1 MSYLRHSIYIITVC
15 VWACTAA
22 GKYGGGAGE
31 PNEPYLIYSAS
42 ELYTLAVSPDDW
54 HRHFK
59 LMGDIDLSGLT
70 PLERAALKPIGYQ
83 SWNPFDSRPFTGV
96 FDGDGRRIF
105 NLKYRCDTAD
115 YVGLFGYVDS
125 PDAQIKNVRLVNAV
139 LDAGAGWYVGAL
151 VGKLNAGSVTGCLL
165 AGGAVSGGNYVGGL
179 VGYNWNGTISDC
191 HVIADCL
198 GGIDTGGLVGYQ
210 HNRPLSNCSFSG
222 SVRGDD
228 AVGGLAGEN
237 NGRISG
243 CFSKGLVTA
252 LAGSAGGLVGTS
264 RGQLSL
270 CYSTSDVAAADA
282 AGGLVAKNAGS
293 AANCYARGNVSADSY
308 VGGLTALQHRDGT
321 ISNCYA
327 VGNVSPL
334 ADCTG
339 GLAGWF
345 SGDLVFACFCLS
357 AQPGSGTAGGVLELS
372 SEQMKIRDSFLA
384 ARWDFVGETANG
396 SKDIWDICEGTNF
409 PRLAWQSAAGGDF
422 VCPDGVD
429 GLDLAVLSEDWL
441 LTKLTADVG
450 PRSGDGWIDFLDWA
464 VFAHAWHSRPG
475 TANWNRCCDIAP
487 KAGDDFV
494 GPQDLTLFLHRW
506 LAAGVVG
513 PDLFP
518 AAGDGGIDF
527 VDWAIL
533 SDAWHSRSDA
543 PGWDAR
549 CDIAP
554 DGGDGVVDM
563 LDITVLLR
571 QWTQIG
577 VERLRADIAPEGRP
591 DGRVDMLD
599 FTLLARNWLE
609 GI

>member
-1 MSYLRHSIYIITVC
+1 LSYLRINIYIIACC
-15 VWACTAA
+15 VSACCAA

-31 PNEPYLIYSAS
+31 PNEPYLIYSAF

-54 HRHFK
+54 HKHFK
-59 LMGDIDLSGLT
+59 LMADIDLSGLT
-70 PLERAALKPIGYQ
+70 PPVRAAFGPIGYQ
-83 SWNPFDSRPFTGV
+83 HWNPFDSRPFTGV

-105 NLKYRCDTAD
+105 NLGYCCDTTD

-139 LDAGAGWYVGAL
+139 LDAGAGRYVGAL
-151 VGKLNAGSVTGCLL
+151 VGKLNAGSITGCLL

-191 HVIADCL
+191 HVIADVA

-210 HNRPLSNCSFSG
+210 HNRPLSNCSYSG

-252 LAGSAGGLVGTS
+252 LTGSAAGLVATN
-264 RGQLSL
+264 RGQLNF
-270 CYSTSDVAAADA
+270 CYSTSDVVADDA
-282 AGGLVAKNAGS
+282 AGGLVARNAGS
-293 AANCYARGNVSADSY
+293 AANCYARGNVSGVSY
-308 VGGLTALQHRDGT
+308 VGGLTALQYQDGI

-327 VGNVSPL
+327 AGTVSPSQ
-334 ADCTG
+334 DCTG

-357 AQPGSGTAGGVLELS
+357 AQPGSGPGAGVLELS
-372 SEQMKIRDSFLA
+372 AAQMKMRDSFVA
-384 ARWDFVGETANG
+384 AGWDFVGETANG
-396 SKDIWDICEGTNF
+396 SKDIWDICEGSNF
-409 PRLAWQSAAGGDF
+409 PKLTGFKADDADF

-429 GLDLAVLSEDWL
+429 ELDLAVLSEDWL
-441 LTKLTADVG
+441 LAKITADVA
-450 PRSGDGWIDFLDWA
+450 PASGDGWIDFLDWA
-464 VFAHAWHSRPG
+464 VFAQAWHSRPG
-475 TANWNRCCDIAP
+475 MAGWNPRCDIAP
-487 KAGDDFV
+487 KAGDDFI

-506 LAAGVVG
+506 LGAGVVQA
-513 PDLFP
+513 DLFP
-518 AAGDGGIDF
+518 AAGDGAIDF
-527 VDWAIL
+527 VDWAVL
-533 SDAWHSRSDA
+533 SQAWHSSSGGPHWNA
-543 PGWDAR
+543 S

-554 DGGDGVVDM
+554 DGGDGAVDM
-563 LDITVLLR
+563 QDITVLLR
-571 QWTQIG
+571 QWMQIG

-599 FTLLARNWLE
+599 FTLLASQWLE